1 MKKERDLTKG
11 NETSVI
17 VKFAIPM
24 MIGNIFQQIYLLVDS
39 AIVGKLV
46 GKDALAATG
55 SAFPVLFLI
64 SSLVIGF
71 SIGGTVLISQNYGA
85 KKIDKVKSASETLHI
100 MMIVAAF
107 VFGALGILTSKT
119 IFRLLNFPED
129 RLSLITSYF
138 NILMFG
144 NIGIFGY
151 NALAASLRGL
161 GDSKTPVYF
170 LIISNLI
177 NIAGDLLFVAV
188 FKWGLNGAAISTVI
202 SYFIAYLAAIV
213 YLNKKHKILK
223 TSFKIKI
230 DKESL
235 RKILKLG
242 LPSSGQMFV
251 VSLGNII
258 FFSFVNLFGINVV
271 AGYTAAIRI
280 NSFATMPSMFFANAL
295 TAFVGQNYGAK
306 KMDRVKRGFKSTLII
321 NASISVTITA
331 IALFFSHPLLSI
343 FTNDEQVISIGIRY
357 FKIVSPFYIIFG
369 MMFSFSGLYRGLG
382 DTILP
387 FYITLVALWI
397 VRLPSGVFMAM
408 HITWHPLHLVPID
421 YYGLWWSEPLG
432 WFTGFSLSFLY
443 YISKKW
449 YKKAMV
455 NE

>member
-1 MKKERDLTKG
+1 MKKGKDLTKG

-17 VKFAIPM
+17 IKFAIPM

-39 AIVGKLV
+39 AVVGKLV

-71 SIGGTVLISQNYGA
+71 SIGGTVLVSQNYGA
-85 KKIDKVKSASETLHI
+85 KEIDKVKSASETLHI
-100 MMIVAAF
+100 MMIVAALI
-107 VFGALGILTSKT
+107 FGILGVLTSKT

-129 RLSLITSYF
+129 KLSLITSYF
-138 NILMFG
+138 NILMLG

-170 LIISNLI
+170 LVISNLI

-202 SYFIAYLAAIV
+202 AYFIAYLAAII

-223 TSFKIKI
+223 TNLKIKI
-230 DKESL
+230 DKESF

-258 FFSFVNLFGINVV
+258 FFSFVNLFGINIV

-280 NSFATMPSMFFANAL
+280 NSFATMPAMFFANAL
-295 TAFVGQNYGAK
+295 TAFVGQNFGAK

-321 NASISVTITA
+321 NASISVVITA
-331 IALFFSHPLLSI
+331 IALLFSHSLLSI
-343 FTNDEQVISIGIRY
+343 FTNDEQVISIGVRY

-387 FYITLVALWI
+387 FFITLISLWI
-397 VRLPSGVFMAM
+397 VRLPAAAFMSM
-408 HITWHPLHLVPID
+408 HITWHPVHLIPVN

-432 WFTGFSLSFLY
+432 WFTGFSLSLIY
-443 YISKKW
+443 YLSKKW
-449 YKKAMV
+449 NKQMA
-455 NE
+455 